1 MSPQTTSAVVDDT
14 LRPLLSGLGETVTI
28 TMASV
33 SKRYYSGKKDHHKRV
48 TTESTDGHRKGELKR
63 GS

>member
-1 MSPQTTSAVVDDT
+1 MTRFGVCWAALANTA
-14 LRPLLSGLGETVTI
+14 TI